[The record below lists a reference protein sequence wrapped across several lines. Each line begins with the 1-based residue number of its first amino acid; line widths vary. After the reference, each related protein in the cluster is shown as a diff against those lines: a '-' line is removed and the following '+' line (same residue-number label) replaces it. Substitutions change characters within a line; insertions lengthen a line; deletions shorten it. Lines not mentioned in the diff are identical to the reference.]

1 MKTAVTAAADEDAT
15 VLLLL
20 FTASDALMIISFGE
34 LCSYSFSKQGG
45 FSEQIAAISRSS
57 KCLCVCLCEKKTE
70 SGEKCKLCWSC
81 QLAFG
86 DFLIIENY
94 KSETR
99 WVR

>member
-57 KCLCVCLCEKKTE
+57 KCLCV
-70 SGEKCKLCWSC
+70 
-81 QLAFG
+81 F
-86 DFLIIENY
+86 
-94 KSETR
+94 
-99 WVR
+99 V